1 MPPPIRDAN
10 KFVYE
15 YNPHIGLVVT
25 MLCVSRKIKPIYK
38 FVGKPIII
46 ATLQWLAASL
56 EEIIEALAKEFD
68 YERKEER

>member
-1 MPPPIRDAN
+1 
-10 KFVYE
+10 
-15 YNPHIGLVVT
+15 
-25 MLCVSRKIKPIYK
+25 MLCVSREIKPICK
-38 FVGKPIII
+38 IVGKPIFI